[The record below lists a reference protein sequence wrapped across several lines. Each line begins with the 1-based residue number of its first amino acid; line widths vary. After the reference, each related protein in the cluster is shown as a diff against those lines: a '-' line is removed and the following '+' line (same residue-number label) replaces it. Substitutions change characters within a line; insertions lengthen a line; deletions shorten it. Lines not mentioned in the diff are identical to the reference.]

1 MAIKTLAE
9 AAAEILSGSKSS
21 APAEGTKKLEG
32 EVVDLGGSTNSQPD
46 GGDVGKKA
54 SANATKFPARPADK
68 PVAAEPSKGTVKE
81 EEESDED
88 LLFTEEEL
96 DLNSLSEEELDDYLN
111 SLTEEELEA
120 LEEETNLMEEGDL
133 SVRTLYN
140 RWADHHSQ
148 TGSNSLA
155 KANAVEKAIRKVH
168 GAKVMR
174 HLKNALTANLR
185 NDTDAEELHFHKAV
199 SAAGKSDRIGATV
212 GRGRSAFRKGLQG
225 EEFDLTEEE
234 LAEAREAKI
243 EMIRTAMKDLG
254 IEEDMTALFGEENL
268 SEDFKAK
275 AATIFETAV
284 ISRAITV
291 VEQLEEE
298 ILEAAEQSIEEI
310 KADLEENI
318 DSYLGYAINEWKEEH
333 KVAIQSGLRSEIVE
347 DFINGLRN
355 LFAENYIDIPEEKVS
370 VVEELSAKVDEL
382 QEELQTVLNRNIEM
396 WKQIQEGEKKEI
408 LLSVCEGLTTT
419 QIEKMKT
426 LAEGVEFTA
435 DGEYREKLE
444 VIKESYFSKKVEK
457 DQVSLIETLHEDVP
471 QEDPEVTSAVMND
484 YVKAI
489 SRTLI
494 K

>member
-81 EEESDED
+81 EEESDEEV
-88 LLFTEEEL
+88 LFTEEEMNEYI
-96 DLNSLSEEELDDYLN
+96 DSLSEEELA
-111 SLTEEELEA
+111 ELEAELNA
-120 LEEETNLMEEGDL
+120 LEEESTEE
-133 SVRTLYN
+133 
-140 RWADHHSQ
+140 
-148 TGSNSLA
+148 
-155 KANAVEKAIRKVH
+155 
-168 GAKVMR
+168 
-174 HLKNALTANLR
+174 
-185 NDTDAEELHFHKAV
+185 AEF
-199 SAAGKSDRIGATV
+199 
-212 GRGRSAFRKGLQG
+212 
-225 EEFDLTEEE
+225 TEEE
-234 LAEAREAKI
+234 IAEAREAKI

-291 VEQLEEE
+291 VEQLEKE
-298 ILEAAEQSIEEI
+298 ILDAAEQSIEEI

-370 VVEELSAKVDEL
+370 VVEELTAKVEEL
-382 QEELQTVLNRNIEM
+382 QEEMQTVLNRNIEM

>member
-54 SANATKFPARPADK
+54 SANATKVPARPADK

-96 DLNSLSEEELDDYLN
+96 DEYLNSLSEEELAELEAEL
-111 SLTEEELEA
+111 SEEVEEEEAELTEEE
-120 LEEETNLMEEGDL
+120 
-133 SVRTLYN
+133 
-140 RWADHHSQ
+140 
-148 TGSNSLA
+148 
-155 KANAVEKAIRKVH
+155 I
-168 GAKVMR
+168 
-174 HLKNALTANLR
+174 
-185 NDTDAEELHFHKAV
+185 
-199 SAAGKSDRIGATV
+199 
-212 GRGRSAFRKGLQG
+212 
-225 EEFDLTEEE
+225 
-234 LAEAREAKI
+234 AEAREAKI

-254 IEEDMTALFGEENL
+254 IEEDMTALFGDENL

-275 AATIFETAV
+275 AATIFESAV
-284 ISRAITV
+284 IARAITV

-355 LFAENYIDIPEEKVS
+355 LFAENYIDIPEEQVN
-370 VVEELSAKVDEL
+370 VVEELTAKVDEL

-444 VIKESYFSKKVEK
+444 VIKESYFSKKVGK
-457 DQVSLIETLHEDVP
+457 DQVSLIETLHEDAP
-471 QEDPEVTSAVMND
+471 QEDPEVTSAVMSD

>member
-81 EEESDED
+81 EEESDEEV
-88 LLFTEEEL
+88 LFTEEEMNEYI
-96 DLNSLSEEELDDYLN
+96 DSLSEEELA
-111 SLTEEELEA
+111 ELEAELNA
-120 LEEETNLMEEGDL
+120 LEEESTEE
-133 SVRTLYN
+133 
-140 RWADHHSQ
+140 
-148 TGSNSLA
+148 
-155 KANAVEKAIRKVH
+155 
-168 GAKVMR
+168 
-174 HLKNALTANLR
+174 
-185 NDTDAEELHFHKAV
+185 AEF
-199 SAAGKSDRIGATV
+199 
-212 GRGRSAFRKGLQG
+212 
-225 EEFDLTEEE
+225 TEEE
-234 LAEAREAKI
+234 IAEAREAKI

-291 VEQLEEE
+291 VEQLEKE
-298 ILEAAEQSIEEI
+298 ILDAAEQSIEEI

-370 VVEELSAKVDEL
+370 VVEELTAKVEEL
-382 QEELQTVLNRNIEM
+382 QEEMQTVLNRNIEM

-444 VIKESYFSKKVEK
+444 VIKESYFSKKVGK

-471 QEDPEVTSAVMND
+471 QEDPVVTSAVMND
-484 YVKAI
+484 YVNAI

>member
-1 MAIKTLAE
+1 MTIRTLAE

-32 EVVDLGGSTNSQPD
+32 EVVDLGGATTSQPD
-46 GGDVGKKA
+46 GGEVGKKA
-54 SANATKFPARPADK
+54 SANATKVPARPADK

-96 DLNSLSEEELDDYLN
+96 DEYLDSLSEEELAELEAEL
-111 SLTEEELEA
+111 SEEIEEEEAELTEEE
-120 LEEETNLMEEGDL
+120 
-133 SVRTLYN
+133 
-140 RWADHHSQ
+140 
-148 TGSNSLA
+148 
-155 KANAVEKAIRKVH
+155 I
-168 GAKVMR
+168 
-174 HLKNALTANLR
+174 
-185 NDTDAEELHFHKAV
+185 
-199 SAAGKSDRIGATV
+199 
-212 GRGRSAFRKGLQG
+212 
-225 EEFDLTEEE
+225 
-234 LAEAREAKI
+234 AEAREAKI

-254 IEEDMTALFGEENL
+254 IEEDMTALFGDENL

-370 VVEELSAKVDEL
+370 VVEELTAKVDEL

-444 VIKESYFSKKVEK
+444 VIKESYFSKKVGK
-457 DQVSLIETLHEDVP
+457 DQVSLIETLHEDAP
-471 QEDPEVTSAVMND
+471 QENPEVTSAVMND

>member
-32 EVVDLGGSTNSQPD
+32 EVVDLGGATTAQPD

-54 SANATKFPARPADK
+54 SANATKVPPLPAGK
-68 PVAAEPSKGTVKE
+68 PVAPEASKGTVKE

-96 DLNSLSEEELDDYLN
+96 NDYIDSLSEEELAELEAELN
-111 SLTEEELEA
+111 ALEEESTEEAELTEEE
-120 LEEETNLMEEGDL
+120 
-133 SVRTLYN
+133 
-140 RWADHHSQ
+140 
-148 TGSNSLA
+148 
-155 KANAVEKAIRKVH
+155 I
-168 GAKVMR
+168 
-174 HLKNALTANLR
+174 
-185 NDTDAEELHFHKAV
+185 
-199 SAAGKSDRIGATV
+199 
-212 GRGRSAFRKGLQG
+212 
-225 EEFDLTEEE
+225 
-234 LAEAREAKI
+234 AEAREAKI

-268 SEDFKAK
+268 SEDFKSK
-275 AATIFETAV
+275 AATIFESAV
-284 ISRAITV
+284 IARAITV
-291 VEQLEEE
+291 VEQLEKE
-298 ILEAAEQSIEEI
+298 ILESAEESIEEI
-310 KADLEENI
+310 KKDLEENI

-333 KVAIQSGLRSEIVE
+333 KIAIQSGLRSEIVE

-370 VVEELSAKVDEL
+370 VVEELSAKVDDL
-382 QEELQTVLNRNIEM
+382 QEQLNNALNANIEM
-396 WKQIQEGEKKEI
+396 NKKIQEGVKKEI

-419 QIEKMKT
+419 QVEKMKT

-435 DGEYREKLE
+435 DGEYREKLA

-457 DQVSLIETLHEDVP
+457 DQVSLIETLNEEVP
-471 QEDPEVTSAVMND
+471 QEEPEAASAIMND

-489 SRTLI
+489 SRTLV

>member
-21 APAEGTKKLEG
+21 APAEQPKKLEG
-32 EVVDLGGSTNSQPD
+32 EVVDLGGATTTQPD

-54 SANATKFPARPADK
+54 SANATKVPPLPAGK
-68 PVAAEPSKGTVKE
+68 PVAPEASKGTVKE

-96 DLNSLSEEELDDYLN
+96 NDYIDSLSEEELAELEAELN
-111 SLTEEELEA
+111 ALEEESTEEAELTEEE
-120 LEEETNLMEEGDL
+120 
-133 SVRTLYN
+133 
-140 RWADHHSQ
+140 
-148 TGSNSLA
+148 
-155 KANAVEKAIRKVH
+155 I
-168 GAKVMR
+168 
-174 HLKNALTANLR
+174 
-185 NDTDAEELHFHKAV
+185 
-199 SAAGKSDRIGATV
+199 
-212 GRGRSAFRKGLQG
+212 
-225 EEFDLTEEE
+225 
-234 LAEAREAKI
+234 AEAREAKI

-268 SEDFKAK
+268 SEDFKSK
-275 AATIFETAV
+275 ASTIFESAV
-284 ISRAITV
+284 IARAITV
-291 VEQLEEE
+291 VEQLEKE
-298 ILEAAEQSIEEI
+298 ILESAEESIEEI
-310 KADLEENI
+310 KKDLEENI

-333 KVAIQSGLRSEIVE
+333 KIAIQSGLRSEIVE

-370 VVEELSAKVDEL
+370 VVEELSAKVDDL
-382 QEELQTVLNRNIEM
+382 QEQLNNALNANIEM
-396 WKQIQEGEKKEI
+396 NKKIQEGVKKEI

-419 QIEKMKT
+419 QVEKMKT

-435 DGEYREKLE
+435 DGEYREKLA

-457 DQVSLIETLHEDVP
+457 DQVSLIETLNEEVP
-471 QEDPEVTSAVMND
+471 QEEPEAASAIMND

-489 SRTLI
+489 SRTLV

>member
-32 EVVDLGGSTNSQPD
+32 EVVDLGGATTSQPD

-54 SANATKFPARPADK
+54 SANATKVPARPADK

-81 EEESDED
+81 EEESDEE

-96 DLNSLSEEELDDYLN
+96 DEYLDSLSEEELAELEAEL
-111 SLTEEELEA
+111 SEEVEEEEAELTEEE
-120 LEEETNLMEEGDL
+120 
-133 SVRTLYN
+133 
-140 RWADHHSQ
+140 
-148 TGSNSLA
+148 
-155 KANAVEKAIRKVH
+155 I
-168 GAKVMR
+168 
-174 HLKNALTANLR
+174 
-185 NDTDAEELHFHKAV
+185 
-199 SAAGKSDRIGATV
+199 
-212 GRGRSAFRKGLQG
+212 
-225 EEFDLTEEE
+225 
-234 LAEAREAKI
+234 AEAREAKI

-254 IEEDMTALFGEENL
+254 IEEDMTALFGDENL
-268 SEDFKAK
+268 SEDFKSK
-275 AATIFETAV
+275 AATIFESAV
-284 ISRAITV
+284 IARAITV

-370 VVEELSAKVDEL
+370 VVEELTAKVDEL

-457 DQVSLIETLHEDVP
+457 DQVSLIETLHEDAP
-471 QEDPEVTSAVMND
+471 QENPEVTSAVMSD

>member
-21 APAEGTKKLEG
+21 APAEQPKKLEG
-32 EVVDLGGSTNSQPD
+32 EVVDLGGATTSQPD

-54 SANATKFPARPADK
+54 SANATKVPPLPAGK
-68 PVAAEPSKGTVKE
+68 PVAPEASKGTVKE
-81 EEESDED
+81 EEESDEE

-96 DLNSLSEEELDDYLN
+96 DEYLDSLSEEELAELEAEL
-111 SLTEEELEA
+111 SEEVEEEAELTEEE
-120 LEEETNLMEEGDL
+120 
-133 SVRTLYN
+133 
-140 RWADHHSQ
+140 
-148 TGSNSLA
+148 
-155 KANAVEKAIRKVH
+155 I
-168 GAKVMR
+168 
-174 HLKNALTANLR
+174 
-185 NDTDAEELHFHKAV
+185 
-199 SAAGKSDRIGATV
+199 
-212 GRGRSAFRKGLQG
+212 
-225 EEFDLTEEE
+225 
-234 LAEAREAKI
+234 AEAREAKI

-268 SEDFKAK
+268 SEDFKSK
-275 AATIFETAV
+275 AATIFESAV
-284 ISRAITV
+284 IARAITV

-333 KVAIQSGLRSEIVE
+333 KIAIQSGLRSEIVE

-370 VVEELSAKVDEL
+370 VVEELSAKVDDL
-382 QEELQTVLNRNIEM
+382 QEQLNNALNANIEM
-396 WKQIQEGEKKEI
+396 NKKIQEGVKKEI

-419 QIEKMKT
+419 QVEKMKT

-435 DGEYREKLE
+435 DGEYREKLA

-457 DQVSLIETLHEDVP
+457 DQVSLIETLNEEVP
-471 QEDPEVTSAVMND
+471 QEEPEAASAIMND

>member
-54 SANATKFPARPADK
+54 SANATKVPPLPAGK

-81 EEESDED
+81 EEESDEE
-88 LLFTEEEL
+88 LLFTEEEMNEYI
-96 DLNSLSEEELDDYLN
+96 DSLSEEELAELEAELN
-111 SLTEEELEA
+111 ALEEESTEEAELTEEE
-120 LEEETNLMEEGDL
+120 
-133 SVRTLYN
+133 
-140 RWADHHSQ
+140 
-148 TGSNSLA
+148 
-155 KANAVEKAIRKVH
+155 I
-168 GAKVMR
+168 
-174 HLKNALTANLR
+174 
-185 NDTDAEELHFHKAV
+185 
-199 SAAGKSDRIGATV
+199 
-212 GRGRSAFRKGLQG
+212 
-225 EEFDLTEEE
+225 
-234 LAEAREAKI
+234 AEAREAKI

-284 ISRAITV
+284 VSRAITV

-298 ILEAAEQSIEEI
+298 ILDAAEQSIEEI

-471 QEDPEVTSAVMND
+471 QENPEVTSAVMND
-484 YVKAI
+484 YVNAI

>member
-21 APAEGTKKLEG
+21 APAEQPKKLEG
-32 EVVDLGGSTNSQPD
+32 EVVDLGGATTAQPD

-54 SANATKFPARPADK
+54 SANATKVPPLPAGK
-68 PVAAEPSKGTVKE
+68 PVAPEASKGTVKE
-81 EEESDED
+81 EEESDEE

-96 DLNSLSEEELDDYLN
+96 DEYLNSLSEEELAELEAEL
-111 SLTEEELEA
+111 SEEVEEEAELTEEE
-120 LEEETNLMEEGDL
+120 
-133 SVRTLYN
+133 
-140 RWADHHSQ
+140 
-148 TGSNSLA
+148 
-155 KANAVEKAIRKVH
+155 I
-168 GAKVMR
+168 
-174 HLKNALTANLR
+174 
-185 NDTDAEELHFHKAV
+185 
-199 SAAGKSDRIGATV
+199 
-212 GRGRSAFRKGLQG
+212 
-225 EEFDLTEEE
+225 
-234 LAEAREAKI
+234 AEAREAKI

-275 AATIFETAV
+275 AATIFESAV
-284 ISRAITV
+284 IARAITV
-291 VEQLEEE
+291 VEQLEKE

-310 KADLEENI
+310 KTDLEENI

-370 VVEELSAKVDEL
+370 VVEELTAKVDEL

-457 DQVSLIETLHEDVP
+457 DQVSLIETLHEDAP
-471 QEDPEVTSAVMND
+471 QEDPEVTSAVMSD

>member
-32 EVVDLGGSTNSQPD
+32 EVVDLGGATTSQPD
-46 GGDVGKKA
+46 GGEVGKKA
-54 SANATKFPARPADK
+54 SANATKVPARPADK

-212 GRGRSAFRKGLQG
+212 GRGRSAFRK
-225 EEFDLTEEE
+225 EEFELELTEEE
-234 LAEAREAKI
+234 IAEAREAKI

-254 IEEDMTALFGEENL
+254 IEEDMTALFGDENL

-355 LFAENYIDIPEEKVS
+355 LFAENYIDIPEEQVN
-370 VVEELSAKVDEL
+370 VVEELTAKVEEL
-382 QEELQTVLNRNIEM
+382 QEEMQNVLNRNIEM

-471 QEDPEVTSAVMND
+471 QEDPVVTSAVMND

>member
-54 SANATKFPARPADK
+54 SANATKVPARPADK

-81 EEESDED
+81 EEESDEE

-96 DLNSLSEEELDDYLN
+96 DEYLDSLSEEELAELEAEL
-111 SLTEEELEA
+111 SEEVEEEEAELTEEE
-120 LEEETNLMEEGDL
+120 
-133 SVRTLYN
+133 
-140 RWADHHSQ
+140 
-148 TGSNSLA
+148 
-155 KANAVEKAIRKVH
+155 I
-168 GAKVMR
+168 
-174 HLKNALTANLR
+174 
-185 NDTDAEELHFHKAV
+185 
-199 SAAGKSDRIGATV
+199 
-212 GRGRSAFRKGLQG
+212 
-225 EEFDLTEEE
+225 
-234 LAEAREAKI
+234 AEAREAKI

-254 IEEDMTALFGEENL
+254 IEEDMTALFGDENL
-268 SEDFKAK
+268 SEDFKSK
-275 AATIFETAV
+275 AATIFESAV
-284 ISRAITV
+284 IARAITV

-355 LFAENYIDIPEEKVS
+355 LFAENYIDIPEEQVN
-370 VVEELSAKVDEL
+370 VVEELTAKVEEL
-382 QEELQTVLNRNIEM
+382 QEEMQNVLNRNIEM

-457 DQVSLIETLHEDVP
+457 DQVSLIETLHEDAP
-471 QEDPEVTSAVMND
+471 QENPEVTSAVMSD

>member
-32 EVVDLGGSTNSQPD
+32 EVVDLGGATTSQPD

-54 SANATKFPARPADK
+54 SANATKVPARPADK

-81 EEESDED
+81 EEESDEE

-96 DLNSLSEEELDDYLN
+96 DEYLDSLSEEELAELEAEL
-111 SLTEEELEA
+111 SEEVEEEEAELTEEE
-120 LEEETNLMEEGDL
+120 
-133 SVRTLYN
+133 
-140 RWADHHSQ
+140 
-148 TGSNSLA
+148 
-155 KANAVEKAIRKVH
+155 I
-168 GAKVMR
+168 
-174 HLKNALTANLR
+174 
-185 NDTDAEELHFHKAV
+185 
-199 SAAGKSDRIGATV
+199 
-212 GRGRSAFRKGLQG
+212 
-225 EEFDLTEEE
+225 
-234 LAEAREAKI
+234 AEAREAKI

-254 IEEDMTALFGEENL
+254 IEEDMTALFGDENL
-268 SEDFKAK
+268 SEDFKSK
-275 AATIFETAV
+275 AATIFESAV
-284 ISRAITV
+284 IARAITV

-355 LFAENYIDIPEEKVS
+355 LFAENYIDIPEEQVN
-370 VVEELSAKVDEL
+370 VVEELTAKVEEL
-382 QEELQTVLNRNIEM
+382 QEEMQNVLNRNIEM

-457 DQVSLIETLHEDVP
+457 DQVSLIETLHEDAP
-471 QEDPEVTSAVMND
+471 QENPEVTSAVMSD

>member
-32 EVVDLGGSTNSQPD
+32 EVVDLGGATTTQPD

-54 SANATKFPARPADK
+54 SANATKVPARPADK

-96 DLNSLSEEELDDYLN
+96 DEYIDSLSEEELAELEAELN
-111 SLTEEELEA
+111 ALEEESTEEAELTEEE
-120 LEEETNLMEEGDL
+120 
-133 SVRTLYN
+133 
-140 RWADHHSQ
+140 
-148 TGSNSLA
+148 
-155 KANAVEKAIRKVH
+155 I
-168 GAKVMR
+168 
-174 HLKNALTANLR
+174 
-185 NDTDAEELHFHKAV
+185 
-199 SAAGKSDRIGATV
+199 
-212 GRGRSAFRKGLQG
+212 
-225 EEFDLTEEE
+225 
-234 LAEAREAKI
+234 AEAREAKI

-268 SEDFKAK
+268 SEDFKSK
-275 AATIFETAV
+275 AATIFESAV
-284 ISRAITV
+284 IARAITV
-291 VEQLEEE
+291 VEQLEKE
-298 ILEAAEQSIEEI
+298 ILESAEESIEEI
-310 KADLEENI
+310 KKDLEENI

-333 KVAIQSGLRSEIVE
+333 KIAIQSGLRSEIVE

-370 VVEELSAKVDEL
+370 VVEELSAKVDDL
-382 QEELQTVLNRNIEM
+382 QEQLNNALNANIEM
-396 WKQIQEGEKKEI
+396 NKKIQEGVKKEI

-419 QIEKMKT
+419 QVEKMKT

-435 DGEYREKLE
+435 DGEYREKLA

-457 DQVSLIETLHEDVP
+457 DQVSLIETLNEEVP
-471 QEDPEVTSAVMND
+471 QEEPEAASAIMND

-489 SRTLI
+489 SRTLV

>member
-21 APAEGTKKLEG
+21 APAEQPKKLEG
-32 EVVDLGGSTNSQPD
+32 EVVDLGGATTTQPD

-54 SANATKFPARPADK
+54 SANATKVPPLPAGK
-68 PVAAEPSKGTVKE
+68 PVAPEASKGTVKE

-96 DLNSLSEEELDDYLN
+96 NDYIDSLSEEELAELEAELN
-111 SLTEEELEA
+111 ALEEESTEEAELTEEE
-120 LEEETNLMEEGDL
+120 
-133 SVRTLYN
+133 
-140 RWADHHSQ
+140 
-148 TGSNSLA
+148 
-155 KANAVEKAIRKVH
+155 I
-168 GAKVMR
+168 
-174 HLKNALTANLR
+174 
-185 NDTDAEELHFHKAV
+185 
-199 SAAGKSDRIGATV
+199 
-212 GRGRSAFRKGLQG
+212 
-225 EEFDLTEEE
+225 
-234 LAEAREAKI
+234 AEAREAKI

-268 SEDFKAK
+268 SEDFKSK
-275 AATIFETAV
+275 AATIFESAV
-284 ISRAITV
+284 IARAITV
-291 VEQLEEE
+291 VEQLEKE
-298 ILEAAEQSIEEI
+298 ILESAEESIEEI
-310 KADLEENI
+310 KKDLEENI

-370 VVEELSAKVDEL
+370 VVEELSAKVDDL
-382 QEELQTVLNRNIEM
+382 QEQLNNALNANIEM
-396 WKQIQEGEKKEI
+396 NKKIQEGVKKEI

-419 QIEKMKT
+419 QVEKMKT

-435 DGEYREKLE
+435 DGEYREKLA

-457 DQVSLIETLHEDVP
+457 DQVSLIETLNEEVP
-471 QEDPEVTSAVMND
+471 QEEPEAASAIMND

-489 SRTLI
+489 SRTLV

>member
-88 LLFTEEEL
+88 ILFTEEEL
-96 DLNSLSEEELDDYLN
+96 DEYIDSLSEEELAEL
-111 SLTEEELEA
+111 EEELNA
-120 LEEETNLMEEGDL
+120 LEEETDLMEGTP

-140 RWADHHSQ
+140 KYVGQHAQ
-148 TGSNSLA
+148 GGENSL
-155 KANAVEKAIRKVH
+155 EKATAIKKEIVKTH
-168 GAKVMR
+168 GSRVMS
-174 HLKNALTANLR
+174 HLKKALNANLA
-185 NDTDAEELHFHKAV
+185 NDTEAEERHFRNAMNNT
-199 SAAGKSDRIGATV
+199 GKMV
-212 GRGRSAFRKGLQG
+212 RK
-225 EEFDLTEEE
+225 EEFELTEEE

-254 IEEDMTALFGEENL
+254 IEEDMTALFGDENL

-471 QEDPEVTSAVMND
+471 QEEPEVTSAVMND

>member
-32 EVVDLGGSTNSQPD
+32 EVVDLGGATTSQPD
-46 GGDVGKKA
+46 GGEVGKKA
-54 SANATKFPARPADK
+54 SANATKVPPLPAGK
-68 PVAAEPSKGTVKE
+68 PVAPEASKGTVKE
-81 EEESDED
+81 EEESDEE

-96 DLNSLSEEELDDYLN
+96 DEYIDSLSEEELAEL
-111 SLTEEELEA
+111 EEELNA
-120 LEEETNLMEEGDL
+120 LEEEADLMEGDL

-140 RWADHHSQ
+140 KWAGHYTSDK
-148 TGSNSLA
+148 GNSA
-155 KANAVEKAIRKVH
+155 KRADAVEKAITKVH
-168 GAKVMR
+168 GPKVMG
-174 HLKNALTANLR
+174 HLKKAINANMK
-185 NDTDAEELHFHKAV
+185 NNMDAEENHLNNAM

-212 GRGRSAFRKGLQG
+212 GKGRSAFRK
-225 EEFDLTEEE
+225 EEFELTEEE

-254 IEEDMTALFGEENL
+254 IEEDMTALFGDENL
-268 SEDFKAK
+268 SEDFKSK

-291 VEQLEEE
+291 VEQLEKE

-310 KADLEENI
+310 KKDLEENI

-370 VVEELSAKVDEL
+370 VVEELTAKVDEL

-471 QEDPEVTSAVMND
+471 QEEPEVTSAVMND

>member
-32 EVVDLGGSTNSQPD
+32 EVVDLGGATHSQPD

-54 SANATKFPARPADK
+54 SANATKVPPLPAGK
-68 PVAAEPSKGTVKE
+68 PVAPEASKGTVKE

-96 DLNSLSEEELDDYLN
+96 DEYLNSLSEEELAELEAEL
-111 SLTEEELEA
+111 SEEVEEEAELTEEE
-120 LEEETNLMEEGDL
+120 
-133 SVRTLYN
+133 
-140 RWADHHSQ
+140 
-148 TGSNSLA
+148 
-155 KANAVEKAIRKVH
+155 I
-168 GAKVMR
+168 
-174 HLKNALTANLR
+174 
-185 NDTDAEELHFHKAV
+185 
-199 SAAGKSDRIGATV
+199 
-212 GRGRSAFRKGLQG
+212 
-225 EEFDLTEEE
+225 
-234 LAEAREAKI
+234 AEAREAKI

-291 VEQLEEE
+291 VEQLEKE

-310 KADLEENI
+310 KKDLEENI

-370 VVEELSAKVDEL
+370 VVEELTAKVDEL

-471 QEDPEVTSAVMND
+471 QEDPVVTSAVMND
-484 YVKAI
+484 YVNAI

>member
-21 APAEGTKKLEG
+21 APAEQPKKLEG
-32 EVVDLGGSTNSQPD
+32 EVVDLGGATTTQPD

-54 SANATKFPARPADK
+54 SANATKVPARPADK

-96 DLNSLSEEELDDYLN
+96 DEYLDSLSEEELAEL
-111 SLTEEELEA
+111 EEELNA
-120 LEEETNLMEEGDL
+120 LEEETDLMEGTP

-140 RWADHHSQ
+140 KYVKQHTQD
-148 TGSNSLA
+148 GENSLA
-155 KANAVEKAIRKVH
+155 KARAIKKEIVQTH
-168 GAKVMR
+168 GSRVMA
-174 HLKNALTANLR
+174 HLKKALNANLA
-185 NDTDAEELHFHKAV
+185 NDTEAEERHFRNAMNNT
-199 SAAGKSDRIGATV
+199 GKMV
-212 GRGRSAFRKGLQG
+212 RK
-225 EEFDLTEEE
+225 EEFELTEEE

-275 AATIFETAV
+275 AATIFESAV

-298 ILEAAEQSIEEI
+298 ILEAAEESIEEI

-396 WKQIQEGEKKEI
+396 WKKIQEGVKKEI

-419 QIEKMKT
+419 QVEKMKT

-435 DGEYREKLE
+435 DGEYREKLA

-489 SRTLI
+489 SRTLV

>member
-21 APAEGTKKLEG
+21 APAEQPKKLEG
-32 EVVDLGGSTNSQPD
+32 EVVDLGGATTTQPD

-54 SANATKFPARPADK
+54 SANATKVPPLPAGK
-68 PVAAEPSKGTVKE
+68 PVAPEASKGTVKE

-96 DLNSLSEEELDDYLN
+96 NDYIDSLSEEELAELEAELN
-111 SLTEEELEA
+111 ALEEESTEEAELTEEE
-120 LEEETNLMEEGDL
+120 
-133 SVRTLYN
+133 
-140 RWADHHSQ
+140 
-148 TGSNSLA
+148 
-155 KANAVEKAIRKVH
+155 I
-168 GAKVMR
+168 
-174 HLKNALTANLR
+174 
-185 NDTDAEELHFHKAV
+185 
-199 SAAGKSDRIGATV
+199 
-212 GRGRSAFRKGLQG
+212 
-225 EEFDLTEEE
+225 
-234 LAEAREAKI
+234 AEAREAKI

-268 SEDFKAK
+268 SEDFKSK
-275 AATIFETAV
+275 AATIFESAV
-284 ISRAITV
+284 IARAITV
-291 VEQLEEE
+291 VEQLEKE
-298 ILEAAEQSIEEI
+298 ILESAEESIEEI
-310 KADLEENI
+310 KKDLEENI

-333 KVAIQSGLRSEIVE
+333 KIAIQSGLRSEIVE

-370 VVEELSAKVDEL
+370 VVEELSAKVDDL
-382 QEELQTVLNRNIEM
+382 QEQLNNALNANIEM
-396 WKQIQEGEKKEI
+396 NKKIQEGVKKEI

-419 QIEKMKT
+419 QVEKMKT

-435 DGEYREKLE
+435 DGEYREKLA

-457 DQVSLIETLHEDVP
+457 DQVSLIETLNEEVP
-471 QEDPEVTSAVMND
+471 QEEPEAASAIMND

-489 SRTLI
+489 SRTLV

>member
-54 SANATKFPARPADK
+54 SANATKVPARPADK

-81 EEESDED
+81 EEESDEE
-88 LLFTEEEL
+88 LLFTEEEMNEYI
-96 DLNSLSEEELDDYLN
+96 DSLSEEELAELEAELN
-111 SLTEEELEA
+111 ALEEESTEEAELTEEE
-120 LEEETNLMEEGDL
+120 
-133 SVRTLYN
+133 
-140 RWADHHSQ
+140 
-148 TGSNSLA
+148 
-155 KANAVEKAIRKVH
+155 I
-168 GAKVMR
+168 
-174 HLKNALTANLR
+174 
-185 NDTDAEELHFHKAV
+185 
-199 SAAGKSDRIGATV
+199 
-212 GRGRSAFRKGLQG
+212 
-225 EEFDLTEEE
+225 
-234 LAEAREAKI
+234 AEAREAKI

-268 SEDFKAK
+268 SEDFKSK
-275 AATIFETAV
+275 AATIFESAV
-284 ISRAITV
+284 IARAITV

-298 ILEAAEQSIEEI
+298 ILDAAEQSIEEI

-471 QEDPEVTSAVMND
+471 QENPEVTSAVMND
-484 YVKAI
+484 YVNAI